1 MSMTTRMAVLGAAVL
16 LAGCQTSGM
25 SQTVTPTPRPG
36 APAAPSPSA
45 DPASSPA
52 EIQGFQQWVANFRVE
67 AAGRGISQATLAS
80 AFDTARFL
88 PEVIELDRSQAEFTR
103 AVWDYL
109 DRAVSADRIG
119 TGQSMLSQWASTARA
134 AELRDGVPK
143 EIIVAIWGL
152 ESNYGQNFG
161 TTEVIDALATLGYE
175 GRRSDF
181 ARGELFAALQILQR
195 GDIGRDRMLGSWAGA
210 MGNTQF
216 LPSAFLRFAV
226 DADGDGRRDIW
237 GSIPDVMA
245 STANYLAQSGWQ
257 RGQPWGVEVT
267 LPPGFDYSVAELTTK
282 APVAQWAAL
291 GVTPVSGRSL
301 PALGDASVITPAG
314 ARGPAFLVGPNF
326 GVIMKYNA
334 STSYA
339 LAVGHLA
346 DRLAGGGPV
355 AAAWPRGEPPLSR
368 GDVEELQS
376 LLAARGFSTGGA
388 PDGLIGPAT
397 RKAIRAWQ
405 SAKGQVP
412 DGFATASLLRALRA
426 G

>member
-1 MSMTTRMAVLGAAVL
+1 MSMTTRMAILGAAML

-25 SQTVTPTPRPG
+25 SQTVVPTPVPG
-36 APAAPSPSA
+36 GTPAT
-45 DPASSPA
+45 SSLSDA
-52 EIQGFQQWVANFRVE
+52 QGFQQWVAAFRAE
-67 AAGRGISQATLAS
+67 AAGRGISQATLAT
-80 AFDTARFL
+80 AFDTVQFL
-88 PEVIELDRSQAEFTR
+88 PKVIDSDQSQSEFTKS
-103 AVWDYL
+103 VWTYL
-109 DRAVSADRIG
+109 DSAVSPDRIRN
-119 TGQSMLSQWASTARA
+119 GQAMLAQWSSA
-134 AELRDGVPK
+134 ANSAEQRYGVPK
-143 EIIVAIWGL
+143 QVIVAIWGI

-161 TTEVIDALATLGYE
+161 NIEIIDALATLGYE
-175 GRRSDF
+175 GRRQDF
-181 ARGELFAALQILQR
+181 AKTELYAALQILQQ
-195 GDIGRDRMLGSWAGA
+195 GDISRDRMLGSWAGA

-216 LPSAFLRFAV
+216 LPSVFLSSAV

-282 APVAQWAAL
+282 LPVAQWAAM
-291 GVTPVSGRSL
+291 GVRPVSGRTL

-339 LAVGHLA
+339 LAVGHLS
-346 DRLAGGGPV
+346 DRLAGGGPI
-355 AAAWPRGEPPLSR
+355 AGAWPRDEQPLSR
-368 GDVEELQS
+368 NEVMELQS
-376 LLAARGFSTGGA
+376 LLEAKGFSTGGT
-388 PDGLIGPAT
+388 PDGLLGPAT
-397 RKAIRAWQ
+397 RKAIRGWQ
-405 SAKGQVP
+405 VSKGQIP
-412 DGFATASLLRALRA
+412 DGFATTALLQAVRA

>member
-1 MSMTTRMAVLGAAVL
+1 MSMTTRMAILGAAML

-25 SQTVTPTPRPG
+25 SQTVVPTPVPG
-36 APAAPSPSA
+36 GTPAT
-45 DPASSPA
+45 SSLSDA
-52 EIQGFQQWVANFRVE
+52 QGFQQWVAAFRAE
-67 AAGRGISQATLAS
+67 AAGRGISQATLAT
-80 AFDTARFL
+80 AFDTVQFL
-88 PEVIELDRSQAEFTR
+88 PKVIDSDQSQSEFTKS
-103 AVWDYL
+103 VWTYL
-109 DRAVSADRIG
+109 DSAVSPDRIRN
-119 TGQSMLSQWASTARA
+119 GQAMLAQWSSA
-134 AELRDGVPK
+134 ANSAEQRYGVPK
-143 EIIVAIWGL
+143 QVIVAIWGI

-161 TTEVIDALATLGYE
+161 NIEIIDALATLGYE
-175 GRRSDF
+175 GRRQDF
-181 ARGELFAALQILQR
+181 AKTELYAALQILQQ
-195 GDIGRDRMLGSWAGA
+195 GDISRDRMLGSWAGA

-216 LPSAFLRFAV
+216 LPSVFLSSAV

-282 APVAQWAAL
+282 LPVAQWAAM
-291 GVTPVSGRSL
+291 GVKPVSGRTL

-339 LAVGHLA
+339 LAVGHLS
-346 DRLAGGGPV
+346 DRLAGGGPI
-355 AAAWPRGEPPLSR
+355 AGAWPRDEQPLSR
-368 GDVEELQS
+368 NEVIELQT
-376 LLAARGFSTGGA
+376 LLEAKGFSTGGT
-388 PDGLIGPAT
+388 PDGLLGPAT
-397 RKAIRAWQ
+397 RKAIRGWQ
-405 SAKGQVP
+405 VSKGQIP
-412 DGFATASLLRALRA
+412 DGFATTALLQAVRA

>member
-1 MSMTTRMAVLGAAVL
+1 MSITARMAVLGTAVL

-25 SQTVTPTPRPG
+25 SQTVVPTPVTGTAATSSPTL
-36 APAAPSPSA
+36 APAPA
-45 DPASSPA
+45 DA
-52 EIQGFQQWVANFRVE
+52 QGFPQWVANVRAE
-67 AAGRGISQATLAS
+67 AAGRGISQATLAT
-80 AFDTARFL
+80 AFDSVQFL
-88 PEVIELDRSQAEFTR
+88 PKVIELDQAQSEFTR

-109 DRAVSADRIG
+109 DRAVSQDRIQKG
-119 TGQSMLSQWASTARA
+119 RSMLTQWATTASAVEQRY
-134 AELRDGVPK
+134 GVPK
-143 EIIVAIWGL
+143 EIITAIWGM

-161 TTEVIDALATLGYE
+161 STEVIDALATLGYE
-175 GRRSDF
+175 GRRQDW
-181 ARGELFAALQILQR
+181 AKGELFAALQILQG
-195 GDIGRDRMLGSWAGA
+195 GDISRDRMLGSWAGA

-216 LPSAFLRFAV
+216 LPSVYLAYAV

-267 LPPGFDYSVAELTTK
+267 LPQGFDYSVAELSTK
-282 APVAQWAAL
+282 RPVAQWAVL
-291 GVTPVSGRSL
+291 GVKATSGRSL

-326 GVIMKYNA
+326 GAIMKYNN

-339 LAVGHLA
+339 LAVAHLS
-346 DRLAGGGPV
+346 DRLAGGGPI
-355 AAAWPRGEPPLSR
+355 AAAWPRQEQPLSR
-368 GDVEELQS
+368 NEVLELQG
-376 LLAARGFSTGGA
+376 LLAARGFSTGGT

-397 RKAIRAWQ
+397 RGAIRAWQ
-405 SAKGQVP
+405 TSKGLVP
-412 DGFATASLLRALRA
+412 DGFATTSLLQAVRA